1 MVALARSHST
11 CPGEPLELVRRATR
25 GDARAVRALVELLTP
40 ILQARAARVLL
51 RYSRGISPRDVR
63 QEVED
68 LVQIVLSA
76 LFANGAKLL
85 FDWDPARG
93 KSFEGYVAMVA
104 DCRLASVLRTRR
116 GRVWPDDP
124 MEPEDLESSAEFQ
137 IGPEPAIHSREELS
151 LVLRRFRE
159 VASAR
164 AYELFVLLYV
174 EERTAEEVSAITGM
188 TVENVHTHKS
198 RLGKLARRVAHEVL
212 TQSPPAPDRAAPQ
225 RGRTGKR

>member
-1 MVALARSHST
+1 MVALARPQSMLT
-11 CPGEPLELVRRATR
+11 EEPIELVARAAR
-25 GDARAVRALVELLTP
+25 GDKRAVRELVERLTP
-40 ILQARAARVLL
+40 ILQARAARTLL
-51 RYSRGISPRDVR
+51 RFNRGRPARDVR

-85 FDWDPARG
+85 FDWDPERG

-104 DCRLASVLRTRR
+104 DSRLTSVLRTRR

-124 MEPEDLESSAEFQ
+124 MEMDDLESSAQFQ
-137 IGPEPAIHSREELS
+137 IGPEPAIHCREELS

-159 VASAR
+159 VATAR
-164 AYELFVLLYV
+164 AYDLFVLLYV
-174 EERTAEEVSAITGM
+174 EERTAEEVSSMTGM

-212 TQSPPAPDRAAPQ
+212 TQSQPAPDMAAPR
-225 RGRTGKR
+225 RGREGRR

>member
-1 MVALARSHST
+1 MVALLRPRSTSAE
-11 CPGEPLELVRRATR
+11 EPIELVARAAR
-25 GDARAVRALVELLTP
+25 GDQRAIRELVERLTP
-40 ILQARAARVLL
+40 ILQVRAARTLL
-51 RYSRGISPRDVR
+51 RYSRGLPPRDVR

-85 FDWDPARG
+85 FDWDPERG

-104 DCRLASVLRTRR
+104 DSRLSSVLRTRR

-124 MEPEDLESSAEFQ
+124 MDTEDLESSAQFQ
-137 IGPEPAIHSREELS
+137 IGPEPAIHSRDELS

-159 VASAR
+159 VATPR

-174 EERTAEEVSAITGM
+174 EERTAEEVSSMTGM

-212 TQSPPAPDRAAPQ
+212 GQSQPPPDMAAPR
-225 RGRTGKR
+225 RGRQGSR